1 MLMFLKSLTISTPT
15 TVIREINFHKGLNL
29 IVDESEAQITGNN
42 VGKTTVLRL
51 IDFCLGGEAK
61 IIYADPENNK
71 NEYALVKDFLIKN
84 KVIITLVLGSSF
96 ENDEEDI
103 VIRRNFL
110 TRKEII
116 REINEETLTADEFE
130 NKLSEL
136 ILPEL
141 KEPKPTFRQVISHN
155 IRYSDTSVSNTLK
168 TLNKYTTDAEY
179 ETLYLYLFGCHFE
192 AGNDRQKIL
201 EGIKAENT
209 YKSRLEKTQSRNEYE
224 VILEWV
230 NSEIEDLN
238 KKKSELNINEN
249 FEADLNALNDVKYTV
264 NSLSSEIATLNLRR
278 NIILDA
284 KNDFESQQSN
294 IDTDMLSSIYQQ
306 ASALIPN
313 LQKKFEDLVEYHNQM
328 LIQKI
333 KFITQ
338 DLPALT
344 NKIAQK
350 NKELER
356 TLAEERILSEKITQ
370 SDTFEEL
377 EEIIK
382 ELNDLFKRKGEYEN
396 IINQISEVETNISN
410 LNKDLK
416 EIDDQ
421 LFSQDFE
428 VVVKGQLKKFNRFF
442 AQVSNLL
449 YGEQY
454 AITHKIETNKQG
466 QKLYKFS
473 SFNVNH
479 SSGKKQGEI
488 SCFDIA
494 YTLFADEEKISCLH
508 FLLNDKKELVHDNQ
522 LIKIAE
528 VVNHANIQFV
538 ASILK
543 DKLPVE
549 LNKEEYFV
557 VKLSQNDKL
566 FRIEKKE

>member
-61 IIYADPENNK
+61 IIYADPETNK

-141 KEPKPTFRQVISHN
+141 KEAKPTFRQVISHN

-230 NSEIEDLN
+230 NSE
-238 KKKSELNINEN
+238 
-249 FEADLNALNDVKYTV
+249 
-264 NSLSSEIATLNLRR
+264 
-278 NIILDA
+278 
-284 KNDFESQQSN
+284 
-294 IDTDMLSSIYQQ
+294 
-306 ASALIPN
+306 
-313 LQKKFEDLVEYHNQM
+313 
-328 LIQKI
+328 
-333 KFITQ
+333 
-338 DLPALT
+338 
-344 NKIAQK
+344 
-350 NKELER
+350 
-356 TLAEERILSEKITQ
+356 
-370 SDTFEEL
+370 
-377 EEIIK
+377 
-382 ELNDLFKRKGEYEN
+382 
-396 IINQISEVETNISN
+396 
-410 LNKDLK
+410 
-416 EIDDQ
+416 
-421 LFSQDFE
+421 
-428 VVVKGQLKKFNRFF
+428 
-442 AQVSNLL
+442 
-449 YGEQY
+449 
-454 AITHKIETNKQG
+454 
-466 QKLYKFS
+466 
-473 SFNVNH
+473 
-479 SSGKKQGEI
+479 
-488 SCFDIA
+488 
-494 YTLFADEEKISCLH
+494 
-508 FLLNDKKELVHDNQ
+508 
-522 LIKIAE
+522 
-528 VVNHANIQFV
+528 
-538 ASILK
+538 
-543 DKLPVE
+543 
-549 LNKEEYFV
+549 
-557 VKLSQNDKL
+557 
-566 FRIEKKE
+566 